1 MFFSISLEELQTY
14 AFYGEIGPSDE
25 QVEFGSVEFVTE
37 DLWSKQSSKY
47 ARRFVANVT
56 PAIMMVPDALGPSTS
71 KTENATGKA
80 KGAQSATQD
89 YSSDIEVEEAP
100 TKAAVGAKASKSSSS
115 STSAKGASTTS
126 TGLFHESTR
135 GKSGTATQANSNVPK
150 LAVANAT
157 VVSSS
162 SGGNEV
168 QVMSTYSFKQAIPLA
183 HVGCRIDR

>member
-37 DLWSKQSSKY
+37 ELWSKQSSKY

-71 KTENATGKA
+71 KAETAAGKQ
-80 KGAQSATQD
+80 KGAHGSATQG

-150 LAVANAT
+150 LAIANAT

-168 QVMSTYSFKQAIPLA
+168 QVMSTYSLK
-183 HVGCRIDR
+183 H